1 MEDFPSSLPPRFPSI
16 AGTAGRPQS
25 SSSSSW
31 PAREADL
38 RPPDDPHLRTGR
50 LVTVPSWVCLWLP
63 GGPSPQLFSPGPA
76 MGERRRELT
85 WEREREREREWSATP
100 WGTTGGPAYWTS
112 SGEGTRRTRGT
123 NQPAVRGE
131 SCSSL
136 LTFPSVW
143 LSADDYLCHQLYSSV
158 LSVQCWIFYFW
169 IVWIFKASNFNEI
182 HKMLSSYEKN
192 LWKKNK

>member
-1 MEDFPSSLPPRFPSI
+1 MQWKTSRPPFPLASPPLAR
-16 AGTAGRPQS
+16 TAGRPQS

-85 WEREREREREWSATP
+85 WERERERVISNTM
-100 WGTTGGPAYWTS
+100 GDN
-112 SGEGTRRTRGT
+112 RRASILDILRGR
-123 NQPAVRGE
+123 NKENKRDQPA
-131 SCSSL
+131 SSERWVL
-136 LTFPSVW
+136 LLIVNFSFRVALSRW
-143 LSADDYLCHQLYSSV
+143 LSLSSV
-158 LSVQCWIFYFW
+158 VQLSLI
-169 IVWIFKASNFNEI
+169 SS
-182 HKMLSSYEKN
+182 MLDILFLNS
-192 LWKKNK
+192 LDF

>member
-1 MEDFPSSLPPRFPSI
+1 MQWKTSRPPFPLASPPLQGLQGGHNPHPHPPGQLERLTSDLLTTHIWGQADWWLFRAES
-16 AGTAGRPQS
+16 ACDYLAGRALSCSVRVPP
-25 SSSSSW
+25 W
-31 PAREADL
+31 GRED
-38 RPPDDPHLRTGR
+38 
-50 LVTVPSWVCLWLP
+50 VNW
-63 GGPSPQLFSPGPA
+63 
-76 MGERRRELT
+76 
-85 WEREREREREWSATP
+85 REREREREWSATP